1 MPRTWA
7 GVPPPQSRHPTT
19 HTSSKETTAWGM
31 PAGPGA
37 DRHVPA
43 EDNGQEWTFSCP
55 RQSWAT
61 TAKGEQGRS
70 EFGAEA
76 VRGGVLPA
84 EGPVVGPG
92 AWRRGGLGPQEESRG
107 ATEKWGSPA
116 SSRAQR
122 WLSCPRNGPR
132 SCPAPPWG
140 LGPDVAL
147 LGVPTLDPSRPLHMA
162 RHGGEERLA
171 VFDPFC
177 PPSPIGKGSP

>member
-1 MPRTWA
+1 MCQER
-7 GVPPPQSRHPTT
+7 GLGSPPPQSRHPTT

-43 EDNGQEWTFSCP
+43 EDNGQEWTLSCP

-70 EFGAEA
+70 EFGAKA

-122 WLSCPRNGPR
+122 WLSCPRNGATQLPSSSVGPGTRCGPPRRAHPR
-132 SCPAPPWG
+132 SVTAPAHG
-140 LGPDVAL
+140 
-147 LGVPTLDPSRPLHMA
+147 TA
-162 RHGGEERLA
+162 RR
-171 VFDPFC
+171 
-177 PPSPIGKGSP
+177 